1 MKKVLQIAGLLAG
14 FFAGSWA
21 VNLRAAEPLSVV
33 QQRAETRGYR
43 VREVRWDPVLQQRWA
58 VLQNVAHPELPLMA
72 ELTDAG
78 LAAPP
83 ASAPVVNAAP
93 GYSVVKVPEL
103 AVRYGD
109 RVVLWSS
116 DPNVRMQMGAIAEGS
131 AAVGGR
137 IQLRVTGAGVNGDSG
152 WLASGIVR
160 GPGSVEMEP

>member
-1 MKKVLQIAGLLAG
+1 MKRVLQIAGLLAG

-21 VNLRAAEPLSVV
+21 VNARAAEPLALV
-33 QQRAETRGYR
+33 QHRAETRGYR
-43 VREVRWDPVLQQRWA
+43 VREVRWDPVLQQHWA
-58 VLQNVAHPELPLMA
+58 VLQSVAHPELPLVA

-78 LAAPP
+78 LSGPA
-83 ASAPVVNAAP
+83 ASAPLVNAVPAF
-93 GYSVVKVPEL
+93 KAPEL

-116 DPNVRMQMGAIAEGS
+116 EQNVRMQMGAIAEGS
-131 AAVGGR
+131 AAIGGR
-137 IQLRVTGAGVNGDSG
+137 IQLRVTGAGANGDSG